1 MEGRD
6 LEGLPFTFLKGVE
19 FKAGDQSVGKVV
31 FKPGTP
37 FQCLLPD
44 KTRRAVVTLEFQA
57 HYGEP
62 PLDIPITV
70 TPRRGGWSQHV
81 YSHTHCMLQLL

>member
-6 LEGLPFTFLKGVE
+6 LEDHLFAFLKSVE
-19 FKAGDQSVGKVV
+19 FKAGGKPVGKVS
-31 FKPGTP
+31 FNPGTP

-44 KTRRAVVTLEFQA
+44 KTRRVVVTLEFQA

-62 PLDIPITV
+62 VTV
-70 TPRRGGWSQHV
+70 TPRTGGWSQHV
-81 YSHTHCMLQLL
+81 

>member
-6 LEGLPFTFLKGVE
+6 LEDHPFAFLKSVE
-19 FKAGDQSVGKVV
+19 FKAGGKPVGKVH
-31 FKPGTP
+31 FNPGTP

-44 KTRRAVVTLEFQA
+44 KTRRVIVTLEFQA

-62 PLDIPITV
+62 PLDIPVTV
-70 TPRRGGWSQHV
+70 TPRTGGWSHHV
-81 YSHTHCMLQLL
+81 